1 MGLFSLL
8 RRYRKTE
15 YAINNSGWVLLDATE
30 KLFSVSRARLFNE
43 KEEFDP
49 EWCPKWK
56 PLTELLRIEIPSD
69 LKRRGVTPGGVGV
82 LILCN
87 DARTCT
93 QLNQYLTLGAEK
105 YLFHEA
111 LRHDIKLNKIGVDF
125 KKMTATNE
133 FGHYQINE
141 KHKEMEKRVRSRKRR
156 SKVSK
161 AELIEFGEEEED
173 VGECSS
179 RTQSQT
185 LGDGLPADKDESEDV
200 SVQDSF
206 VLTMTQEPETQ
217 EYTMSQVS
225 DFDCTQYSEFSAV
238 LRTSLQ
244 TSQPTI
250 CIQTFKTVAMGSLAL
265 ERVLRDLNPSY
276 VIMYN
281 SDMTAVRQLEV
292 LEARL
297 RRPTKDRMNVFVL
310 LHADTAEEQAYL
322 TALRREKQAFELIIN
337 TKRTMVIET
346 DREGRMLSEAEET
359 VVADNALDNSTTR
372 QAGGQ
377 LPSGPENKSL
387 VVTDMREF
395 RSELPCLIHRR
406 GVEVVPV
413 TITIGDYI
421 LTPDICVER
430 KSISDLI
437 GSLNTGRLYNQAVQM
452 LRYYAK
458 PVLLIEFDQNKP
470 FHLQGRYMMS
480 DSSQNMDVVKK
491 LQLLTL
497 HFPKLLLVW
506 SASPYATAQL
516 FIELKQGK
524 PEPDPEA
531 AALLGSDETAELK
544 EKYNP
549 TMYDFLLRLPG
560 INTRNIS
567 NVLKRGKSLKEL
579 LRLTEAELETI
590 LGSKA
595 NAQMLHE
602 ILHKSHKPVPEDNAS
617 GSSSGSYSGGMG
629 NKPRHVML
637 NKFKRIRK

>member
-1 MGLFSLL
+1 M
-8 RRYRKTE
+8 
-15 YAINNSGWVLLDATE
+15 DATE
-30 KLFSVSRARLFNE
+30 KLFSVSRARLFNA

-56 PLTELLRIEIPSD
+56 PLIELLRVEIPSD
-69 LKRRGVTPGGVGV
+69 LKRRGVSPGGVGV

-111 LRHDIKLNKIGVDF
+111 LRHDIKLNKIGADF

-133 FGHYQINE
+133 LGHYQINE
-141 KHKEMEKRVRSRKRR
+141 LEKEKRVRGRKRR
-156 SKVSK
+156 SKVTK
-161 AELIEFGEEEED
+161 AELIEFGEVED
-173 VGECSS
+173 AGEGGSS
-179 RTQSQT
+179 ANSQP
-185 LGDGLPADKDESEDV
+185 LSDGLPADKDESEDV

-206 VLTMTQEPETQ
+206 VLTMTQGADTE

-225 DFDCTQYSEFSAV
+225 DFDCTQYSEYSAV
-238 LRTSLQ
+238 VRTSLQ

-250 CIQTFKTVAMGSLAL
+250 CIQTFKTVALGSLAL

-297 RRPTKDRMNVFVL
+297 RRSPKDRMNVFVL
-310 LHADTAEEQAYL
+310 LHADTAEEQVYL

-346 DREGRMLSEAEET
+346 DREGRMFSEAEQALAT
-359 VVADNALDNSTTR
+359 DNSNPLDNSTTR

-377 LPSGPENKSL
+377 LPSGTEVKSL

-437 GSLNTGRLYNQAVQM
+437 GSLNTGRLYNQTVQM
-452 LRYYAK
+452 LRYYTK

-544 EKYNP
+544 EQYNP
-549 TMYDFLLRLPG
+549 AMYDFLLRLPG

-579 LRLTEAELETI
+579 LRLNEAELETI

-602 ILHKSHKPVPEDNAS
+602 ILHKSHKPVPEDIAS
-617 GSSSGSYSGGMG
+617 GSSSSGKSNSGGMG
-629 NKPRHVML
+629 NKPSHVML
-637 NKFKRIRK
+637 NKFKRIKK